1 MTQTQLPQHVDRV
14 VQKLQAL
21 STERLGEVEDFIDFL
36 RHRDSERE
44 LTQMAMVASEPVLNA
59 VWDNPD
65 DAEYDAL

>member
-21 STERLGEVEDFIDFL
+21 STERLGEVEEFIDFL
-36 RHRDSERE
+36 RHRDSERR
-44 LTQMAMVASEPVLNA
+44 LTQMAMAASEPVLNA